1 MPNILLIKTSSLG
14 DVVHNLPVVSDIRAC
29 FPRARIDWVVEEA
42 YRDIVGM
49 HPGVRRVIPVALR
62 RWRGNV
68 LSPVHWREFGQFRR
82 ALSGL
87 RYDCVI
93 DTQGLI
99 KSALLARAASGPR
112 HGYAR
117 SSAREPLAAKLYDLT
132 HMVPRDLHAVVRNRR
147 LAALALG
154 YELPA
159 KLDYGI
165 AVPSGAQPADIR
177 PTDSRPYCVL
187 LHATSRA
194 DKLWPEPAWERLGI
208 ELVRQGY
215 ASVLPWGD
223 AAERARSERIA
234 RALPQSS
241 VPPALGILGMAALL
255 AGAHAVIGVDTGL
268 THLAAAL
275 GRPVVAV
282 YCGTQPGLTG
292 VVAGQDRL
300 VRNLGGT
307 HAAPEVAEVL
317 GALREVGGEGAA

>member
-1 MPNILLIKTSSLG
+1 MPDILLIKTSSLG
-14 DVVHNLPVVSDIRAC
+14 DVVHNLPVVSDIRAR

-68 LSPVHWREFGQFRR
+68 LRPAHWREFGQFRQ
-82 ALSGL
+82 ALAGM

-99 KSALLARAASGPR
+99 KSALLARVASGAR
-112 HGYAR
+112 HGYAAAC
-117 SSAREPLAAKLYDLT
+117 AREPLAAKFYDIT
-132 HMVPRDLHAVVRNRR
+132 HVVPRDLHAVVRNRR

-159 KLDYGI
+159 ALDYGI
-165 AVPSGAQPADIR
+165 AVPAVAAAVDA
-177 PTDSRPYCVL
+177 RPYCVL

-194 DKLWPEPAWERLGI
+194 DKLWPEPAWLQLGA
-208 ELVRQGY
+208 ELARQGY
-215 ASVLPWGD
+215 DLILPWGD
-223 AAERARSERIA
+223 AAEHARSERLA
-234 RALPQSS
+234 RALPGAT
-241 VPPALGILGMAALL
+241 VPHALGIPGIAGLL
-255 AGAHAVIGVDTGL
+255 AGAQAVIGVDTGL

-275 GRPVVAV
+275 GRPVVAL
-282 YCGTQPGLTG
+282 YCRTQPGLTG
-292 VVAGQDRL
+292 VYAPRGAH

-307 HAAPEVAEVL
+307 DVMPEAAEVL
-317 GALREVGGEGAA
+317 TALHQFAAGNAR

>member
-14 DVVHNLPVVSDIRAC
+14 DVVHNLPVVSDIRAR

-49 HPGVRRVIPVALR
+49 HPQVRRAIPVALR
-62 RWRGNV
+62 RWRAN
-68 LSPVHWREFGQFRR
+68 PFKAAHWRELGQYRH

-99 KSALLARAASGPR
+99 KSALLARAASGTR
-112 HGYAR
+112 HGYAG
-117 SSAREPLAAKLYDLT
+117 SSAREPLAARFYDIV
-132 HMVPRDLHAVVRNRR
+132 HAVSRDLHAVLRNRR

-159 KLDYGI
+159 ALDYGI
-165 AVPSGAQPADIR
+165 AVPPGVGTLEQ
-177 PTDSRPYCVL
+177 RPYCVL

-194 DKLWPEPAWERLGI
+194 DKLWPEPAWERLGA
-208 ELVRQGY
+208 ELARQGY
-215 ASVLPWGD
+215 AAVLPWGS

-234 RALPQSS
+234 RA
-241 VPPALGILGMAALL
+241 VPGAVVPAALDIIAMAALL

-275 GRPVVAV
+275 GRPVIAL
-282 YCGTQPGLTG
+282 YCGTDPGLTG
-292 VVAGQDRL
+292 VCSGRGAAQA
-300 VRNLGGT
+300 RNLGGT
-307 HAAPEVAEVL
+307 RSVPLVEEVL
-317 GALREVGGEGAA
+317 AALQDVAGGARR